1 MSFAKSI
8 RVPLNEKGGII
19 YKTFLRKKALFVSKP
34 PKRYESEL
42 DEQIFSKLSLS
53 SFVAVPL
60 VVQNEVIGIAYF
72 TSYQKPMEVTREVL
86 RRISGFCDQIA
97 GAIQNSLLLQI
108 TEEERKKSERAK
120 AEIQK
125 MNEFAKNV
133 NSQNNLENI
142 LAEIFGFIR
151 KNYKIEHCVL
161 YFLDKEYNE
170 FRYLNHSGF
179 DLLVDDNINFFKTLR
194 FPLREKSGFI
204 YKCYKRKR
212 HFYMKHIPKD
222 MPYAVDKQITEK
234 SGMNGFLIS
243 PLVNNDEVV
252 AMAVYG
258 ISDENI
264 QLTTDEV
271 NSIVGVSEHIASA
284 INNHFL
290 T

>member
-1 MSFAKSI
+1 
-8 RVPLNEKGGII
+8 
-19 YKTFLRKKALFVSKP
+19 
-34 PKRYESEL
+34 
-42 DEQIFSKLSLS
+42 
-53 SFVAVPL
+53 
-60 VVQNEVIGIAYF
+60 
-72 TSYQKPMEVTREVL
+72 
-86 RRISGFCDQIA
+86 
-97 GAIQNSLLLQI
+97 
-108 TEEERKKSERAK
+108 
-120 AEIQK
+120 

-194 FPLREKSGFI
+194 FPLREDSGFV

-290 T
+290 LKKIEEEKQRSDSLLLNILPKNVSYNFV